1 MARLTLRGEKGEGVA
16 ELASFNRKTPGMG
29 HLTKFGLSRTKVVR
43 NREHIL
49 TFFVGFL
56 CKEDSPRVLGLSW
69 GSFDQAGGRAR
80 GPSYVVF
87 MPFLGFECLNVCFLS
102 FLTHGGGFNG

>member
-1 MARLTLRGEKGEGVA
+1 MARLALRGEKGEGVA

-49 TFFVGFL
+49 TFFVGFYVRKTAQGFWGCPGVHL
-56 CKEDSPRVLGLSW
+56 TSQEGAQEVQVMSSLFFLYGLS
-69 GSFDQAGGRAR
+69 
-80 GPSYVVF
+80 V
-87 MPFLGFECLNVCFLS
+87 
-102 FLTHGGGFNG
+102 

>member
-43 NREHIL
+43 NQEHIL
-49 TFFVGFL
+49 TFFVGFYAR
-56 CKEDSPRVLGLSW
+56 KTAQGFW
-69 GSFDQAGGRAR
+69 GCPG
-80 GPSYVVF
+80 
-87 MPFLGFECLNVCFLS
+87 EH
-102 FLTHGGGFNG
+102 LTSQEGAQGAQVM